1 MLIYNQEKR
10 TQRNNIARMYRTPS
24 SARGKRKTGNAS
36 LPVMFILLDSY
47 ISVSLDRYST
57 VKLNW
62 SMAKV
67 RA

>member
-1 MLIYNQEKR
+1 MLIYNQEIR
-10 TQRNNIARMYRTPS
+10 TQLNNIARMYGTPS

-47 ISVSLDRYST
+47 IFSFSGPL
-57 VKLNW
+57 LNSQIDW
-62 SMAKV
+62 SMATI